1 MPKRSLNPGGN
12 DAKKLDVK
20 KIEQL
25 NRAVEALLARA
36 DGRPPKVEAR
46 LEPLIGVAA
55 DLCKL
60 PREEFKVKLKTELSR
75 GRKSMS
81 TVAEPVASVRTAASP
96 RLTFKDAAKAIEF
109 YKQAFG
115 AKETFR

>member
-1 MPKRSLNPGGN
+1 MPKRSLNPSGN

-36 DGRPPKVEAR
+36 DGRPPKEAR

-81 TVAEPVASVRTAASP
+81 TVAEPVASVHTSASP
-96 RLTFKDAAKAIEF
+96 RLTLKDAAKAIEL
-109 YKQAFG
+109 
-115 AKETFR
+115 